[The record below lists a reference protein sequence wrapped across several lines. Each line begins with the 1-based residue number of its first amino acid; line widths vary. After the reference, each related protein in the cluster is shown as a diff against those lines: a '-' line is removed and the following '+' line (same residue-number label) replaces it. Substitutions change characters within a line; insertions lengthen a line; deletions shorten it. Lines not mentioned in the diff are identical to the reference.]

1 MFGVTIKETVQPLW
15 RPVVLQKAPGLSR
28 VGLNVWQI
36 FQIHS
41 GFSQR
46 RESRDSVYELPRKGK
61 ASEYKV
67 PQIITHLT
75 EMLNHEDEKLST

>member
-15 RPVVLQKAPGLSR
+15 RPVILQEAPGLSR

-36 FQIHS
+36 HS
-41 GFSQR
+41 GFCQR